1 MCMACEQEFMYQAY
15 LNYLA
20 RKAAEGGDEITAE
33 EKAFLEAS
41 GFSCEPAPE
50 ATGFAC
56 DPVPDS
62 DVVPEGSEFSRM
74 RPKAS

>member
-20 RKAAEGGDEITAE
+20 SKAAQEGVELTPE

-41 GFSCEPAPE
+41 GFVSDPAPE

-56 DPVPDS
+56 DPVSEAGADEP
-62 DVVPEGSEFSRM
+62 GSPFSRM